1 MNVIKKMEDTKK
13 DYLAE
18 IGKMEAQIENLENE
32 IQKYLAC
39 VEMLNKIIESAK
51 ELEEESDDR
60 YK

>member
-1 MNVIKKMEDTKK
+1 MDVIKKMEDTKK

-39 VEMLNKIIESAK
+39 VEMLNKIIESGK
-51 ELEEESDDR
+51 EFEEESDDR